1 MKGIL
6 MNKQKIERIRVP
18 SMEEVEG
25 EKKRLDKRGEQRHF
39 LAGIIG
45 TLTVFAAAVVLCVTL
60 FCPVLQVTG
69 DSMEPGLREGN
80 LILTRKTDHLKTG
93 DICGFYYNNELL
105 LKRVI
110 GVPGDMVDI
119 DAEGNVSVNG
129 QILNEP
135 YVLQKAL
142 GKSDVSF
149 PLLVPEDCY
158 FVMGDN
164 REVSIDSRSSII
176 GCVNQ
181 EQIEGKVIL
190 KLWPPGRIL
199 S

>member
-6 MNKQKIERIRVP
+6 MSKQKIERIRVP

-60 FCPVLQVTG
+60 FFPVLQVTG
-69 DSMEPGLREGN
+69 DSMEPVLREGN

-176 GCVNQ
+176 GCVNL

-190 KLWPPGRIL
+190 KLWPPGRV
-199 S
+199 SS

>member
-6 MNKQKIERIRVP
+6 MSKQQIERIRVP
-18 SMEEVEG
+18 SIEEVEG

-60 FCPVLQVTG
+60 FFPVLQVTG
-69 DSMEPGLREGN
+69 DSMEPVLREGN

-129 QILNEP
+129 QVLNEP

-176 GCVNQ
+176 GCVNR

-190 KLWPPGRIL
+190 KLWPPGRV
-199 S
+199 SS

>member
-110 GVPGDMVDI
+110 GMPGDMVDI

>member
-6 MNKQKIERIRVP
+6 MSKQQIERIRVP
-18 SMEEVEG
+18 SIEEVEG

-60 FCPVLQVTG
+60 FFPVLQVTG
-69 DSMEPGLREGN
+69 DSMEPALREGN

-176 GCVNQ
+176 GCVNR

-190 KLWPPGRIL
+190 KLWPPGRV
-199 S
+199 SS

>member
-6 MNKQKIERIRVP
+6 MSKQQIERIRVP
-18 SMEEVEG
+18 SIEEVEG

-60 FCPVLQVTG
+60 FFPVLQVTG
-69 DSMEPGLREGN
+69 DSMEPVLREGN

-129 QILNEP
+129 QVLNEP

-176 GCVNQ
+176 GCVNG

-190 KLWPPGRIL
+190 KLCPPGRV
-199 S
+199 SS

>member
-39 LAGIIG
+39 LAGIIC

>member
-6 MNKQKIERIRVP
+6 MSKQQIERIRVP
-18 SMEEVEG
+18 SIEEVEG

-60 FCPVLQVTG
+60 FFPVLQVTG

-129 QILNEP
+129 QVLNEP

-176 GCVNQ
+176 GCVNR

-190 KLWPPGRIL
+190 KLWPPGRV
-199 S
+199 SS

>member
-6 MNKQKIERIRVP
+6 MSKQQIERIRVP
-18 SMEEVEG
+18 SIEEVEG

-60 FCPVLQVTG
+60 FFPVLQVTG
-69 DSMEPGLREGN
+69 DSMEPVLREGN

-129 QILNEP
+129 QILNES

-190 KLWPPGRIL
+190 KLWPPGRV
-199 S
+199 SS

>member
-6 MNKQKIERIRVP
+6 MSKQQIERIRVP
-18 SMEEVEG
+18 SIEEVEG

-60 FCPVLQVTG
+60 FFPVLQVTG
-69 DSMEPGLREGN
+69 DSMEPALREGN

-176 GCVNQ
+176 GCVNR
-181 EQIEGKVIL
+181 EQIEGKAIL
-190 KLWPPGRIL
+190 KLWPPGRV
-199 S
+199 SS

>member
-1 MKGIL
+1 MS
-6 MNKQKIERIRVP
+6 KQQIERIRVP
-18 SMEEVEG
+18 SIEEVEG

-60 FCPVLQVTG
+60 FFPVLQVTG

-176 GCVNQ
+176 GCVNR

-190 KLWPPGRIL
+190 KLWPPGRV
-199 S
+199 SS

>member
-6 MNKQKIERIRVP
+6 MSKQQIERIRVP
-18 SMEEVEG
+18 SIEEVEG

-60 FCPVLQVTG
+60 FFPVLQVTG
-69 DSMEPGLREGN
+69 DSMEPVLREGN

-129 QILNEP
+129 QVLNEP

-176 GCVNQ
+176 GCVNL

-190 KLWPPGRIL
+190 KLWPPGRV
-199 S
+199 SS

>member
-6 MNKQKIERIRVP
+6 MSKQQIERIRVP
-18 SMEEVEG
+18 SIEEVEG

-60 FCPVLQVTG
+60 FFPVLQVTG

-176 GCVNQ
+176 GCVNL
-181 EQIEGKVIL
+181 EQLEGKVIL
-190 KLWPPGRIL
+190 KLWPPGRV
-199 S
+199 SS

>member
-6 MNKQKIERIRVP
+6 MSKQQIERIRVP
-18 SMEEVEG
+18 SIEEVEG

-60 FCPVLQVTG
+60 FFPVLQVTG

-149 PLLVPEDCY
+149 PLPVPEDCY

-176 GCVNQ
+176 GCVNR

-190 KLWPPGRIL
+190 KLWPPGRV
-199 S
+199 SS

>member
-1 MKGIL
+1 

-176 GCVNQ
+176 GCVNR

-190 KLWPPGRIL
+190 KLWPPGRV
-199 S
+199 SS

>member
-6 MNKQKIERIRVP
+6 MSIQQIERIRVP
-18 SMEEVEG
+18 SIEEVEG

-60 FCPVLQVTG
+60 FFPVLQVTG

-176 GCVNQ
+176 GCVNR

-190 KLWPPGRIL
+190 KLWPPGRV
-199 S
+199 SS

>member
-60 FCPVLQVTG
+60 FFPVLQVTG

-129 QILNEP
+129 QVLNEP
-135 YVLQKAL
+135 YVLQKAF

-190 KLWPPGRIL
+190 KLWPPGRVL

>member
-6 MNKQKIERIRVP
+6 MSKQQIERIRVP
-18 SMEEVEG
+18 SIEEVEG

-176 GCVNQ
+176 GCVNR

-190 KLWPPGRIL
+190 KLWPPGRV
-199 S
+199 SS

>member
-1 MKGIL
+1 MS
-6 MNKQKIERIRVP
+6 KQQIERIRVP
-18 SMEEVEG
+18 SIEEVEG

-60 FCPVLQVTG
+60 FFPVLQVTG
-69 DSMEPGLREGN
+69 DSMEPVLREGN

-176 GCVNQ
+176 GCVNR

-190 KLWPPGRIL
+190 KLWPPRRV
-199 S
+199 SS

>member
-6 MNKQKIERIRVP
+6 MSKQQIERIRVP
-18 SMEEVEG
+18 SIEEVEG

-60 FCPVLQVTG
+60 FFPVLQVTG
-69 DSMEPGLREGN
+69 DSMEPVLREGN

-176 GCVNQ
+176 GCVNR

-190 KLWPPGRIL
+190 KLWPPGRV
-199 S
+199 SS

>member
-6 MNKQKIERIRVP
+6 MSKQQIERIRVP
-18 SMEEVEG
+18 SIEEVEG

-60 FCPVLQVTG
+60 FFPVLQVTG
-69 DSMEPGLREGN
+69 DSMEPVLREGN

-176 GCVNQ
+176 GCVNL

-190 KLWPPGRIL
+190 KLWPPGRV
-199 S
+199 SS

>member
-190 KLWPPGRIL
+190 KLWPPGRVL

>member
-60 FCPVLQVTG
+60 FFPVLQVTG

-129 QILNEP
+129 QVLNEP

-176 GCVNQ
+176 GCVNL

-190 KLWPPGRIL
+190 KLWPPGRVL

>member
-1 MKGIL
+1 MS
-6 MNKQKIERIRVP
+6 KQQIERIRVP
-18 SMEEVEG
+18 SIEEVEG

-60 FCPVLQVTG
+60 FFPVLQVTG
-69 DSMEPGLREGN
+69 DSMEPVLREGN

-176 GCVNQ
+176 GCVNL

-190 KLWPPGRIL
+190 KLWPPGRV
-199 S
+199 SS

>member
-25 EKKRLDKRGEQRHF
+25 EKRRLEKRGEQRHF

-176 GCVNQ
+176 GCANQ

>member
-1 MKGIL
+1 M
-6 MNKQKIERIRVP
+6 
-18 SMEEVEG
+18 
-25 EKKRLDKRGEQRHF
+25 
-39 LAGIIG
+39 
-45 TLTVFAAAVVLCVTL
+45 
-60 FCPVLQVTG
+60 
-69 DSMEPGLREGN
+69 
-80 LILTRKTDHLKTG
+80 KTG

-176 GCVNQ
+176 GCVNL

-190 KLWPPGRIL
+190 KLWPPGRV
-199 S
+199 SS

>member
-6 MNKQKIERIRVP
+6 MSKQQIERIRVP
-18 SMEEVEG
+18 SIEEVEG

-60 FCPVLQVTG
+60 FFPVLQVTG
-69 DSMEPGLREGN
+69 DSMEPALREGN

-129 QILNEP
+129 QVLNEP

-176 GCVNQ
+176 GCVNR

-190 KLWPPGRIL
+190 KLWPPGRV
-199 S
+199 SS

>member
-60 FCPVLQVTG
+60 FFPVLQVTG

-129 QILNEP
+129 QVLNEP

-190 KLWPPGRIL
+190 KLWPPGRVL

>member
-1 MKGIL
+1 MS
-6 MNKQKIERIRVP
+6 KQQIERIRVP
-18 SMEEVEG
+18 SIEEVEG

-60 FCPVLQVTG
+60 FFPVLQVTG
-69 DSMEPGLREGN
+69 DSMEPVLREGN

-176 GCVNQ
+176 GCVNR

-190 KLWPPGRIL
+190 KLWPPGRV
-199 S
+199 SS

>member
-6 MNKQKIERIRVP
+6 MSKQQIERIRVP
-18 SMEEVEG
+18 SIEEVEG

-60 FCPVLQVTG
+60 FFPVLQVTG

-176 GCVNQ
+176 GCVNR

-190 KLWPPGRIL
+190 KLWPPGRV
-199 S
+199 SS

>member
-6 MNKQKIERIRVP
+6 MSKQQIERIRVP
-18 SMEEVEG
+18 SIEEVEG

-60 FCPVLQVTG
+60 FFPVLQVTG
-69 DSMEPGLREGN
+69 DSMEPVLREGN

-190 KLWPPGRIL
+190 KLWPPGRV
-199 S
+199 SS

>member
-6 MNKQKIERIRVP
+6 MSKQQIERIRVP
-18 SMEEVEG
+18 SIEEVEG

-60 FCPVLQVTG
+60 FFPVLQVTG

-129 QILNEP
+129 QVLNEP

-176 GCVNQ
+176 GCVNR
-181 EQIEGKVIL
+181 EQIEGKAIL
-190 KLWPPGRIL
+190 KLWPPGRV
-199 S
+199 SS

>member
-6 MNKQKIERIRVP
+6 MTKQKIERIRVP

>member
-1 MKGIL
+1 MS
-6 MNKQKIERIRVP
+6 KQQIERIRVP
-18 SMEEVEG
+18 SIEEVEG

-60 FCPVLQVTG
+60 FFPVLQVTG
-69 DSMEPGLREGN
+69 DSMEPVLREGN

-176 GCVNQ
+176 GCVNR
-181 EQIEGKVIL
+181 EQIEGKAIL
-190 KLWPPGRIL
+190 KLWPPGRV
-199 S
+199 SS

>member
-6 MNKQKIERIRVP
+6 MSKQQIERIRVP
-18 SMEEVEG
+18 SIEEVEG

-60 FCPVLQVTG
+60 FFPVLQVTG
-69 DSMEPGLREGN
+69 DSMEPVLREGN

-129 QILNEP
+129 QVLNEP

-176 GCVNQ
+176 GCVNR
-181 EQIEGKVIL
+181 EQIEGKAIL
-190 KLWPPGRIL
+190 KLWPPGRV
-199 S
+199 SS

>member
-1 MKGIL
+1 

-60 FCPVLQVTG
+60 FFPVLQVTG

>member
-6 MNKQKIERIRVP
+6 MSKQQIERIRVP
-18 SMEEVEG
+18 SIEEVEG

-60 FCPVLQVTG
+60 FFPVLQVTG
-69 DSMEPGLREGN
+69 DSMEPVLREGN

-176 GCVNQ
+176 GCVNR
-181 EQIEGKVIL
+181 EQIEGKAIL
-190 KLWPPGRIL
+190 KLWPPGRV
-199 S
+199 SS

>member
-6 MNKQKIERIRVP
+6 MSKQQIERIRVP
-18 SMEEVEG
+18 SIEEVEG

-60 FCPVLQVTG
+60 FFPVLQVTG
-69 DSMEPGLREGN
+69 DSMEPVLREGN

-129 QILNEP
+129 QVLNEP

-190 KLWPPGRIL
+190 KLWPPGRV
-199 S
+199 SS

>member
-1 MKGIL
+1 MS
-6 MNKQKIERIRVP
+6 KQQIERIRVP
-18 SMEEVEG
+18 SIEEVEG

-60 FCPVLQVTG
+60 FFPVLQVTG
-69 DSMEPGLREGN
+69 DSMEPVLREGN

-176 GCVNQ
+176 GCVNR

-190 KLWPPGRIL
+190 KLWPPGQV
-199 S
+199 ST

>member
-1 MKGIL
+1 

>member
-1 MKGIL
+1 

-110 GVPGDMVDI
+110 GMPGDMVDI